1 MHCLEAWDMRI
12 SRTIL
17 CIAYG
22 AIGLV
27 ALIGTWGN
35 NAAYLDL
42 GIVAANLH
50 FWHETLVNPASRS
63 ITVDIL
69 LLSLAVIVWMLLE
82 ARRLSMKGVWLYVL
96 AGLFIAISAAFPAF
110 LIHRERILA
119 RREDSIQA
127 GSLTPADLIGLAVL
141 AVAMM
146 SYTILSLSM

>member
-1 MHCLEAWDMRI
+1 MRI
-12 SRTIL
+12 SRTVLSTIY
-17 CIAYG
+17 A
-22 AIGLV
+22 ATALV

-42 GIVAANLH
+42 GIVGANLH
-50 FWHETLVNPASRS
+50 FWQETLVNPASRS

-119 RREDSIQA
+119 RREDSTEA
-127 GSLTPADLIGLAVL
+127 GSLAPADLIGLTVL
-141 AVAMM
+141 AVAMV
-146 SYTILSLSM
+146 SYTIFSLGM

>member
-1 MHCLEAWDMRI
+1 MRI
-12 SRTIL
+12 SRTVLSTIYAA
-17 CIAYG
+17 IA
-22 AIGLV
+22 LV

-42 GIVAANLH
+42 GIVGANLH
-50 FWHETLVNPASRS
+50 FWQETLVNPASRS

-119 RREDSIQA
+119 RREDSTEA
-127 GSLTPADLIGLAVL
+127 GSLTPADLVGLVVL
-141 AVAMM
+141 AVAMV
-146 SYTILSLSM
+146 SYTTFSLSM